1 MLRAYYVSQ
10 NNYFIGLLRY
20 FTALHDE
27 FFNLKNK

>member
-27 FFNLKNK
+27 LFQFEK